1 MKKIASVLLLAIAAP
16 AAFAQTSAELS
27 VTGKLIPGACTIS
40 LGENLLDWGSVP
52 VASLVGGSGS
62 VTFPGFQKN
71 TSLDIDCS
79 APRRVAVNIIDE
91 KSGTSHISG
100 SLGERS
106 FGLGLDQDGR
116 KVGSLW
122 IHQSHTPI
130 VNGVNGYGGYVES
143 DGTASQPFTTGVQV
157 LRPDRR
163 SGFSETALI
172 AGASV
177 PAITKVSAGIEAAIY
192 FNPEYR
198 HGISEEIQM
207 QGGVTFELVYL

>member
-1 MKKIASVLLLAIAAP
+1 MKKIASVLLLAAVAP
-16 AAFAQTSAELS
+16 AAFAQTSAELG

-62 VTFPGFQKN
+62 VTFPGHQKH

-106 FGLGLDQDGR
+106 FGLGLD
-116 KVGSLW
+116 
-122 IHQSHTPI
+122 
-130 VNGVNGYGGYVES
+130 
-143 DGTASQPFTTGVQV
+143 
-157 LRPDRR
+157 RR
-163 SGFSETALI
+163 SPGFE
-172 AGASV
+172 
-177 PAITKVSAGIEAAIY
+177 
-192 FNPEYR
+192 
-198 HGISEEIQM
+198 
-207 QGGVTFELVYL
+207 